1 MEELKILQGKLE
13 SLKHLME
20 QYFMG
25 VEKRMPA
32 RQRDQITKEIRRFQ
46 PPNDS
51 VVRFKYQNLM
61 QRMMTLERYWQ
72 RTIKAIDEGRYHRD
86 VFKADYRSQIKST
99 PTRSSAS
106 VNRSSDTDREAAA
119 FMASLSGAKEGA
131 NPPKVKIR
139 GERKRG
145 EKVQPKIELRGKKRS
160 SDDASD

>member
-1 MEELKILQGKLE
+1 MDELKILQGKLE

-25 VEKRMPA
+25 AEKRMPA
-32 RQRDQITKEIRRFQ
+32 RQRDEVTKEIRRFQ

-86 VFKADYRSQIKST
+86 VFKANYRAQTKTMTSRST
-99 PTRSSAS
+99 TSAAS
-106 VNRSSDTDREAAA
+106 NSETNREAAA
-119 FMASLSGAKEGA
+119 FMASLSGDTAESA
-131 NPPKVKIR
+131 QLKVKIR

-145 EKVQPKIELRGKKRS
+145 KQTPPKIELRGTKRTAKDS
-160 SDDASD
+160 SE